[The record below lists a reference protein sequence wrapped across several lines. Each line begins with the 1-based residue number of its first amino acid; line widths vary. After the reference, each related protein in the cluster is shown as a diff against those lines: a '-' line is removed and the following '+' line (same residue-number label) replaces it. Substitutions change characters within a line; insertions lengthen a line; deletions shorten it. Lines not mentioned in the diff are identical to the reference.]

1 MKKLLFHLLI
11 FTLFAAAAGCSSGKD
26 DDGNPDVRFYAVPAS
41 LNFEAG
47 KTTLQLSISTTG
59 HWTIVCDDEWLEAV
73 PAEGTG
79 SAKVGITA
87 QANPLAQ
94 QRTSSLTIAYGGAE
108 PAVVP
113 VTQKVSGE
121 ESVDL
126 FGSTDEMKAYLKA
139 RVEACNYA
147 ESVTTTA
154 GGVLKFGFKGAATRG
169 VRKEAIP
176 FFTVNGGGYW
186 AADGVATPVKA
197 DAEALRGG
205 ASPAVTLTAGGT
217 IAFDG
222 ADTGTAAPAGGAVAL
237 RCVLDT
243 GKYVCF
249 VFADG
254 EVIRIGSELNGSFN
268 PPLPAGGK
276 SLKILFIGN
285 SFTVDAT
292 EHLPGMLK
300 SAGITHVRMVRAYH
314 GGYKLPEFFE
324 NYAAPDICT
333 YYYCEPGATKWENEG
348 TLNRSLKS
356 IVESDTWDI
365 VTLQEHTGSYYA
377 WEWDETER
385 GAISGLC
392 DYIQQAQPLDRPTI
406 GYIMAQ
412 AYGAY
417 HSHYPKYFANQQAM
431 FEAIVAQVRKITAQ
445 TCIDIVIPSGTSLQN
460 LRTSSLNRDNGM
472 DLTRL
477 LPYGLR
483 NQPLRGRRD
492 GVPDARHAL
501 HGRQRRGKRLPL
513 FDLQHLD
520 DGLFDAG
527 YRRQRPGGDPGGA
540 GGLPDALCGYG
551 HEQILTGM
559 QNRLRD
565 SELVVMMRGGDKAAF
580 GVLFDRY
587 YDLLHTFARHIVK
600 DSSVAED
607 IIQNVFVKMWMRKEQ
622 VNPELSVRNY
632 LLVATRN
639 ELFDYMRLRYNM
651 LRSDINDAMLNVADG
666 DTDIYDYVDVRERVG
681 FIDSVMRS
689 MPDKRREIF
698 AMRYDRNM
706 TNAEIARALNLSIR
720 TVEKHVDLAIKQIR
734 KTISVVTLFFVLF
747 F

>member
-1 MKKLLFHLLI
+1 MWG
-11 FTLFAAAAGCSSGKD
+11 ARRG
-26 DDGNPDVRFYAVPAS
+26 
-41 LNFEAG
+41 
-47 KTTLQLSISTTG
+47 
-59 HWTIVCDDEWLEAV
+59 
-73 PAEGTG
+73 G
-79 SAKVGITA
+79 SRTETA
-87 QANPLAQ
+87 PWS
-94 QRTSSLTIAYGGAE
+94 RPIRPRGGGA
-108 PAVVP
+108 PPGGGGV
-113 VTQKVSGE
+113 GGD

-412 AYGAY
+412 
-417 HSHYPKYFANQQAM
+417 
-431 FEAIVAQVRKITAQ
+431 VRKITAQ

-472 DLTRL
+472 DLTRDSYHMD
-477 LPYGLR
+477 YGISRYAAAATVFRTLVT
-483 NQPLRGRRD
+483 PCT
-492 GVPDARHAL
+492 GVSVE
-501 HGRQRRGKRLPL
+501 GN
-513 FDLQHLD
+513 
-520 DGLFDAG
+520 G
-527 YRRQRPGGDPGGA
+527 YRYSTSSTSTTGYSTPVT
-540 GGLPDALCGYG
+540 DANAPVA
-551 HEQILTGM
+551 I
-559 QNRLRD
+559 R
-565 SELVVMMRGGDKAAF
+565 AALEACRTPYA
-580 GVLFDRY
+580 V
-587 YDLLHTFARHIVK
+587 
-600 DSSVAED
+600 
-607 IIQNVFVKMWMRKEQ
+607 
-622 VNPELSVRNY
+622 
-632 LLVATRN
+632 
-639 ELFDYMRLRYNM
+639 
-651 LRSDINDAMLNVADG
+651 
-666 DTDIYDYVDVRERVG
+666 TDMSKY
-681 FIDSVMRS
+681 
-689 MPDKRREIF
+689 
-698 AMRYDRNM
+698 
-706 TNAEIARALNLSIR
+706 
-720 TVEKHVDLAIKQIR
+720 
-734 KTISVVTLFFVLF
+734 
-747 F
+747 

>member
-1 MKKLLFHLLI
+1 MKKLLFYLLI

-108 PAVVP
+108 PSVVP

-217 IAFDG
+217 IAFEG
-222 ADTGTAAPAGGAVAL
+222 ADTGTAAPADGAVAL

-445 TCIDIVIPSGTSLQN
+445 TCIDLVIPSGTSLQN

-472 DLTRL
+472 DLTRDSYHMD
-477 LPYGLR
+477 YGISRYAAAATVFRTLVT
-483 NQPLRGRRD
+483 PCT
-492 GVPDARHAL
+492 GVSVE
-501 HGRQRRGKRLPL
+501 GN
-513 FDLQHLD
+513 
-520 DGLFDAG
+520 G
-527 YRRQRPGGDPGGA
+527 YRYSTSSTSTTGYSTPVT
-540 GGLPDALCGYG
+540 DANAPVA
-551 HEQILTGM
+551 I
-559 QNRLRD
+559 R
-565 SELVVMMRGGDKAAF
+565 AALEACRTPYA
-580 GVLFDRY
+580 V
-587 YDLLHTFARHIVK
+587 
-600 DSSVAED
+600 
-607 IIQNVFVKMWMRKEQ
+607 
-622 VNPELSVRNY
+622 
-632 LLVATRN
+632 
-639 ELFDYMRLRYNM
+639 
-651 LRSDINDAMLNVADG
+651 
-666 DTDIYDYVDVRERVG
+666 TDMSKY
-681 FIDSVMRS
+681 
-689 MPDKRREIF
+689 
-698 AMRYDRNM
+698 
-706 TNAEIARALNLSIR
+706 
-720 TVEKHVDLAIKQIR
+720 
-734 KTISVVTLFFVLF
+734 
-747 F
+747 

>member
-154 GGVLKFGFKGAATRG
+154 GRVLKFGFKGAATRG

-276 SLKILFIGN
+276 SSRYSL
-285 SFTVDAT
+285 SATV
-292 EHLPGMLK
+292 L
-300 SAGITHVRMVRAYH
+300 
-314 GGYKLPEFFE
+314 
-324 NYAAPDICT
+324 
-333 YYYCEPGATKWENEG
+333 
-348 TLNRSLKS
+348 
-356 IVESDTWDI
+356 
-365 VTLQEHTGSYYA
+365 
-377 WEWDETER
+377 
-385 GAISGLC
+385 
-392 DYIQQAQPLDRPTI
+392 
-406 GYIMAQ
+406 
-412 AYGAY
+412 
-417 HSHYPKYFANQQAM
+417 
-431 FEAIVAQVRKITAQ
+431 
-445 TCIDIVIPSGTSLQN
+445 
-460 LRTSSLNRDNGM
+460 
-472 DLTRL
+472 
-477 LPYGLR
+477 
-483 NQPLRGRRD
+483 
-492 GVPDARHAL
+492 
-501 HGRQRRGKRLPL
+501 
-513 FDLQHLD
+513 
-520 DGLFDAG
+520 
-527 YRRQRPGGDPGGA
+527 
-540 GGLPDALCGYG
+540 
-551 HEQILTGM
+551 
-559 QNRLRD
+559 
-565 SELVVMMRGGDKAAF
+565 
-580 GVLFDRY
+580 
-587 YDLLHTFARHIVK
+587 
-600 DSSVAED
+600 
-607 IIQNVFVKMWMRKEQ
+607 
-622 VNPELSVRNY
+622 
-632 LLVATRN
+632 
-639 ELFDYMRLRYNM
+639 
-651 LRSDINDAMLNVADG
+651 
-666 DTDIYDYVDVRERVG
+666 
-681 FIDSVMRS
+681 RS
-689 MPDKRREIF
+689 MPRSIC
-698 AMRYDRNM
+698 
-706 TNAEIARALNLSIR
+706 RAC
-720 TVEKHVDLAIKQIR
+720 
-734 KTISVVTLFFVLF
+734 
-747 F
+747 

>member
-94 QRTSSLTIAYGGAE
+94 QRTSSLTIA
-108 PAVVP
+108 
-113 VTQKVSGE
+113 
-121 ESVDL
+121 
-126 FGSTDEMKAYLKA
+126 
-139 RVEACNYA
+139 
-147 ESVTTTA
+147 
-154 GGVLKFGFKGAATRG
+154 
-169 VRKEAIP
+169 
-176 FFTVNGGGYW
+176 
-186 AADGVATPVKA
+186 
-197 DAEALRGG
+197 
-205 ASPAVTLTAGGT
+205 
-217 IAFDG
+217 FDG
-222 ADTGTAAPAGGAVAL
+222 ADTGTAAPADGAVAL

-472 DLTRL
+472 DLTRDSYHMD
-477 LPYGLR
+477 YGISRYAAAATVFRTLVT
-483 NQPLRGRRD
+483 PCT
-492 GVPDARHAL
+492 GVSVE
-501 HGRQRRGKRLPL
+501 GN
-513 FDLQHLD
+513 
-520 DGLFDAG
+520 G
-527 YRRQRPGGDPGGA
+527 YRYSTSSTSTTGYSTPVT
-540 GGLPDALCGYG
+540 DANAPVA
-551 HEQILTGM
+551 I
-559 QNRLRD
+559 R
-565 SELVVMMRGGDKAAF
+565 AALEACRTPYA
-580 GVLFDRY
+580 V
-587 YDLLHTFARHIVK
+587 
-600 DSSVAED
+600 
-607 IIQNVFVKMWMRKEQ
+607 
-622 VNPELSVRNY
+622 
-632 LLVATRN
+632 
-639 ELFDYMRLRYNM
+639 
-651 LRSDINDAMLNVADG
+651 
-666 DTDIYDYVDVRERVG
+666 TDMSKY
-681 FIDSVMRS
+681 
-689 MPDKRREIF
+689 
-698 AMRYDRNM
+698 
-706 TNAEIARALNLSIR
+706 
-720 TVEKHVDLAIKQIR
+720 
-734 KTISVVTLFFVLF
+734 
-747 F
+747 

>member
-222 ADTGTAAPAGGAVAL
+222 ADTGTAAPADGAVAL

-365 VTLQEHTGSYYA
+365 VTL
-377 WEWDETER
+377 
-385 GAISGLC
+385 
-392 DYIQQAQPLDRPTI
+392 
-406 GYIMAQ
+406 
-412 AYGAY
+412 
-417 HSHYPKYFANQQAM
+417 
-431 FEAIVAQVRKITAQ
+431 
-445 TCIDIVIPSGTSLQN
+445 
-460 LRTSSLNRDNGM
+460 
-472 DLTRL
+472 
-477 LPYGLR
+477 
-483 NQPLRGRRD
+483 
-492 GVPDARHAL
+492 
-501 HGRQRRGKRLPL
+501 
-513 FDLQHLD
+513 
-520 DGLFDAG
+520 
-527 YRRQRPGGDPGGA
+527 
-540 GGLPDALCGYG
+540 
-551 HEQILTGM
+551 
-559 QNRLRD
+559 
-565 SELVVMMRGGDKAAF
+565 
-580 GVLFDRY
+580 
-587 YDLLHTFARHIVK
+587 
-600 DSSVAED
+600 
-607 IIQNVFVKMWMRKEQ
+607 
-622 VNPELSVRNY
+622 
-632 LLVATRN
+632 
-639 ELFDYMRLRYNM
+639 
-651 LRSDINDAMLNVADG
+651 
-666 DTDIYDYVDVRERVG
+666 
-681 FIDSVMRS
+681 
-689 MPDKRREIF
+689 
-698 AMRYDRNM
+698 
-706 TNAEIARALNLSIR
+706 
-720 TVEKHVDLAIKQIR
+720 
-734 KTISVVTLFFVLF
+734 
-747 F
+747 

>member
-1 MKKLLFHLLI
+1 MKKLLFYLLI

-217 IAFDG
+217 IAFEG
-222 ADTGTAAPAGGAVAL
+222 ADTGTAAPADGAVAL

-348 TLNRSLKS
+348 TLNRSL
-356 IVESDTWDI
+356 
-365 VTLQEHTGSYYA
+365 
-377 WEWDETER
+377 
-385 GAISGLC
+385 
-392 DYIQQAQPLDRPTI
+392 
-406 GYIMAQ
+406 
-412 AYGAY
+412 
-417 HSHYPKYFANQQAM
+417 
-431 FEAIVAQVRKITAQ
+431 
-445 TCIDIVIPSGTSLQN
+445 
-460 LRTSSLNRDNGM
+460 
-472 DLTRL
+472 
-477 LPYGLR
+477 
-483 NQPLRGRRD
+483 
-492 GVPDARHAL
+492 
-501 HGRQRRGKRLPL
+501 
-513 FDLQHLD
+513 
-520 DGLFDAG
+520 
-527 YRRQRPGGDPGGA
+527 
-540 GGLPDALCGYG
+540 
-551 HEQILTGM
+551 
-559 QNRLRD
+559 
-565 SELVVMMRGGDKAAF
+565 
-580 GVLFDRY
+580 
-587 YDLLHTFARHIVK
+587 
-600 DSSVAED
+600 
-607 IIQNVFVKMWMRKEQ
+607 
-622 VNPELSVRNY
+622 
-632 LLVATRN
+632 
-639 ELFDYMRLRYNM
+639 
-651 LRSDINDAMLNVADG
+651 
-666 DTDIYDYVDVRERVG
+666 
-681 FIDSVMRS
+681 
-689 MPDKRREIF
+689 
-698 AMRYDRNM
+698 
-706 TNAEIARALNLSIR
+706 
-720 TVEKHVDLAIKQIR
+720 
-734 KTISVVTLFFVLF
+734 
-747 F
+747 

>member
-1 MKKLLFHLLI
+1 MKKLLFYLLI

-222 ADTGTAAPAGGAVAL
+222 
-237 RCVLDT
+237 
-243 GKYVCF
+243 
-249 VFADG
+249 
-254 EVIRIGSELNGSFN
+254 
-268 PPLPAGGK
+268 
-276 SLKILFIGN
+276 
-285 SFTVDAT
+285 
-292 EHLPGMLK
+292 
-300 SAGITHVRMVRAYH
+300 
-314 GGYKLPEFFE
+314 
-324 NYAAPDICT
+324 
-333 YYYCEPGATKWENEG
+333 
-348 TLNRSLKS
+348 
-356 IVESDTWDI
+356 
-365 VTLQEHTGSYYA
+365 
-377 WEWDETER
+377 TER

-472 DLTRL
+472 DLTRDSYHMD
-477 LPYGLR
+477 YGISRYAAAATVFRTLVT
-483 NQPLRGRRD
+483 PCT
-492 GVPDARHAL
+492 GVSVE
-501 HGRQRRGKRLPL
+501 GN
-513 FDLQHLD
+513 
-520 DGLFDAG
+520 G
-527 YRRQRPGGDPGGA
+527 YRYSTSSTSTTGYSTPVT
-540 GGLPDALCGYG
+540 DANAPVA
-551 HEQILTGM
+551 I
-559 QNRLRD
+559 R
-565 SELVVMMRGGDKAAF
+565 AALEACRTPYA
-580 GVLFDRY
+580 V
-587 YDLLHTFARHIVK
+587 
-600 DSSVAED
+600 
-607 IIQNVFVKMWMRKEQ
+607 
-622 VNPELSVRNY
+622 
-632 LLVATRN
+632 
-639 ELFDYMRLRYNM
+639 
-651 LRSDINDAMLNVADG
+651 
-666 DTDIYDYVDVRERVG
+666 TDMSKY
-681 FIDSVMRS
+681 
-689 MPDKRREIF
+689 
-698 AMRYDRNM
+698 
-706 TNAEIARALNLSIR
+706 
-720 TVEKHVDLAIKQIR
+720 
-734 KTISVVTLFFVLF
+734 
-747 F
+747 

>member
-154 GGVLKFGFKGAATRG
+154 GRVLKFGFKGAATRG

-333 YYYCEPGATKWENEG
+333 
-348 TLNRSLKS
+348 
-356 IVESDTWDI
+356 
-365 VTLQEHTGSYYA
+365 
-377 WEWDETER
+377 
-385 GAISGLC
+385 
-392 DYIQQAQPLDRPTI
+392 
-406 GYIMAQ
+406 
-412 AYGAY
+412 
-417 HSHYPKYFANQQAM
+417 
-431 FEAIVAQVRKITAQ
+431 
-445 TCIDIVIPSGTSLQN
+445 
-460 LRTSSLNRDNGM
+460 
-472 DLTRL
+472 
-477 LPYGLR
+477 
-483 NQPLRGRRD
+483 
-492 GVPDARHAL
+492 
-501 HGRQRRGKRLPL
+501 
-513 FDLQHLD
+513 
-520 DGLFDAG
+520 
-527 YRRQRPGGDPGGA
+527 
-540 GGLPDALCGYG
+540 
-551 HEQILTGM
+551 
-559 QNRLRD
+559 
-565 SELVVMMRGGDKAAF
+565 
-580 GVLFDRY
+580 
-587 YDLLHTFARHIVK
+587 
-600 DSSVAED
+600 
-607 IIQNVFVKMWMRKEQ
+607 
-622 VNPELSVRNY
+622 
-632 LLVATRN
+632 
-639 ELFDYMRLRYNM
+639 
-651 LRSDINDAMLNVADG
+651 
-666 DTDIYDYVDVRERVG
+666 
-681 FIDSVMRS
+681 
-689 MPDKRREIF
+689 
-698 AMRYDRNM
+698 
-706 TNAEIARALNLSIR
+706 
-720 TVEKHVDLAIKQIR
+720 
-734 KTISVVTLFFVLF
+734 
-747 F
+747 

>member
-1 MKKLLFHLLI
+1 MKKLLFYLLI

-324 NYAAPDICT
+324 NYAAPDIVGVGRDRAGRDFRT
-333 YYYCEPGATKWENEG
+333 LRLHPAGAAPRPAHDRLHHGPGLRSLPFPLSEVFRQPAGDVRGDRGPGAEDHRPDLHRHRDPLGNVAPEPADLVAEQG
-348 TLNRSLKS
+348 QR
-356 IVESDTWDI
+356 D
-365 VTLQEHTGSYYA
+365 GPYA
-377 WEWDETER
+377 
-385 GAISGLC
+385 
-392 DYIQQAQPLDRPTI
+392 
-406 GYIMAQ
+406 
-412 AYGAY
+412 
-417 HSHYPKYFANQQAM
+417 
-431 FEAIVAQVRKITAQ
+431 
-445 TCIDIVIPSGTSLQN
+445 
-460 LRTSSLNRDNGM
+460 
-472 DLTRL
+472 RL
-477 LPYGLR
+477 LPHGLR

-551 HEQILTGM
+551 HEQILTDM